1 MTRSTSDYGW
11 NQGMGLPLVEKI
23 KQDLKAAMRSKDT
36 VVRDALRQVMA
47 EYPTLTVPVKVQLED
62 GRSKDTTR
70 PKQVDEITDDEVVG
84 IIRKL
89 VKAEKTV
96 LEVKQE
102 DTSGYLQTLECY
114 LPQMATRE
122 DIESWIR
129 ENIDFAEF
137 KSPMQAMGPIMKHF
151 GKQADGNLVKQ
162 VLQAIT

>member
-1 MTRSTSDYGW
+1 MTPSTSDYGW

-23 KQDLKAAMRSKDT
+23 KQDLKTAMRSRDT
-36 VVRDALRQVMA
+36 VVRDALRQVMS
-47 EYPTLTVPVKVQLED
+47 EYPMLTVPVKVQLED

-70 PKQVDEITDDEVVG
+70 PKQVDEITDEEVVG

-89 VKAEKTV
+89 IKAEKTV
-96 LEVKQE
+96 LEAKQE
-102 DTSGYLQTLECY
+102 STSGYLQTLDLY

-122 DIESWIR
+122 EIESWIR

-151 GKQADGNLVKQ
+151 GANADGNTVKEI
-162 VLQAIT
+162 LQKL

>member
-23 KQDLKAAMRSKDT
+23 KQDLKTAMRSRDT
-36 VVRDALRQVMA
+36 VVRDALRQVMS
-47 EYPTLTVPVKVQLED
+47 EYPMLTVPVKVQLED

-70 PKQVDEITDDEVVG
+70 PKQVDEITDEEVVG

-89 VKAEKTV
+89 IKAEKTV
-96 LEVKQE
+96 LEATRE
-102 DTSGYLQTLECY
+102 STSGYLQTLDLY

-122 DIESWIR
+122 EIESWIR

-137 KSPMQAMGPIMKHF
+137 KSTMQAMGPIMKHF

-162 VLQAIT
+162 VLQEMT